1 MYANASRSTSHFQ
14 KVSFCFFCHLGTQG
28 IVYKATDLLTGQ
40 RVAIKEYKDEGCE
53 QVRLALKV
61 QKSDRFQS

>member
-1 MYANASRSTSHFQ
+1 MYVSVSRLTSRFQ
-14 KVSFCFFCHLGTQG
+14 KVSFCVFFHLGTQG

-61 QKSDRFQS
+61 QKSDQF